1 METLVLTATSILSF
15 GTLPL
20 QARARAF
27 YVIFLHMLLMLT
39 VGSLA
44 YRTLSRDGTL
54 LVPLVDGWSRSPLM
68 QLTNF
73 RAYSLLAVS
82 LLITGSISLI
92 KARIIG
98 ATPPVSPVGGSF
110 SDSSYC
116 CLMMLWIHLSA
127 VLALVLL

>member
-1 METLVLTATSILSF
+1 METLVLTATSVLSF

-27 YVIFLHMLLMLT
+27 YVLFLHTLLMLT

-44 YRTLSRDGTL
+44 YRTLSGDGTL
-54 LVPLVDGWSRSPLM
+54 LVPFVDGWSHSPLM
-68 QLTNF
+68 QLTNV
-73 RAYSLLAVS
+73 RAYGLLAVS
-82 LLITGSISLI
+82 LLTTTTVFAA
-92 KARIIG
+92 KARIIW
-98 ATPPVSPVGGSF
+98 ALPQPSPVGQSF
-110 SDSSYC
+110 IESPYC